1 MLYAS
6 SPFTLGRAA
15 CGHGRILV
23 NGNEKKAEQEKTHLR
38 LPRRRYAVEVKRRGG
53 GLYVLIPSEIA
64 KFLEVGERDKII
76 YFKDIENKIVLML
89 NPERVKV
96 MIEGIGPAGLS
107 FSIPKKLLEKIKP
120 KDG

>member
-6 SPFTLGRAA
+6 SPFTLGKTA
-15 CGHGRILV
+15 CGHRRILV
-23 NGNEKKAEQEKTHLR
+23 SGNEKKTEQDKMRLR
-38 LPRRRYAVEVKRRGG
+38 LPRHRYAAEVKRKGG

-76 YFKDIENKIVLML
+76 YLKDIENKVVLML

-107 FSIPKKLLEKIKP
+107 FSIPKKLLEKIKS